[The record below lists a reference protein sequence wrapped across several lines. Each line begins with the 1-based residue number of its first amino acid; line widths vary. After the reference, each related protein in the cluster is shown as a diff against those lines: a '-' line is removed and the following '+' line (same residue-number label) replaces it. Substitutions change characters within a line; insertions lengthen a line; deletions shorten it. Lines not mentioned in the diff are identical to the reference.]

1 MTQLS
6 FDLRDILRGLRR
18 DRAYTSTVVL
28 TLALTIGAST
38 AVFSIV
44 DGVLLKPLAYRE
56 SQRLVSIKEIWQQ
69 LAQRVPTLEVNEQ
82 HFEYWRTRSRTFE
95 SMAQYIVLPGNLTG
109 VGDAAQI
116 LVARA
121 SGSLFDVLQVQA
133 ALGRTLMVSD
143 EPSAQAEV

>member
-44 DGVLLKPLAYRE
+44 DGVLLKPLAYGE
-56 SQRLVSIKEIWQQ
+56 SHRLVSVKEIWRQ
-69 LAQRVPTLEVNEQ
+69 LAQRMGARPGMEVNAQ

-95 SMAQYIVLPGNLTG
+95 SMAQYIVRPQTSP
-109 VGDAAQI
+109 VAAK
-116 LVARA
+116 LRRFRSAARA
-121 SGSLFDVLQVQA
+121 HRCSA
-133 ALGRTLMVSD
+133 ARVRP
-143 EPSAQAEV
+143 PSAARS